1 MGSGDQG
8 CWQTAGCVDSFGD
21 VEVRGGGSCM
31 SCWHRA
37 THASHKKTH
46 NCLRE
51 SVESLRWHLEVQD
64 PQLGN
69 HRTGPF
75 EQRTVIL
82 GEGSGQ

>member
-1 MGSGDQG
+1 MLADSWVCGFIWRRRGQG
-8 CWQTAGCVDSFGD
+8 WRFIYELHA
-21 VEVRGGGSCM
+21 
-31 SCWHRA
+31 
-37 THASHKKTH
+37 HASHKKTQD
-46 NCLRE
+46 CLRE

-69 HRTGPF
+69 HRTGPY